1 MQTIISWLHE
11 FITHDFPLFQIGKN
25 EFTLGQLLA
34 IVIGVAL
41 LFVISGLLNRLITNR
56 LLTHSHIDIS
66 TRYTIA
72 ALARYSILVIGFM
85 VIMQTAGVNLTAF
98 SVLAGAVGVGI
109 GFGLQNIVSN
119 FISGLIVMFER
130 PVRIGD
136 RIELGGIE
144 GDVLKIGARATQ
156 IMTAEGSMVIMPN
169 QKFITDPVKNWAD
182 HQERS
187 PLVLN
192 VTVDKASNL
201 RQAAELVSAAVR
213 EHPSILKKPATQV
226 RLTGVSGNA
235 TFKVLVWVS
244 GSAEERNRVTHELYL
259 AISETLSKQDIKLA

>member
-1 MQTIISWLHE
+1 MQKIIFELNG
-11 FITHDFPLFQIGKN
+11 FVFHDFTLFHIGKS

-41 LFVISGLLNRLITNR
+41 LFVISGITNR
-56 LLTHSHIDIS
+56 FIIKRLLNYSHVDVS

-72 ALARYSILVIGFM
+72 ALVHYSILVIGFIA
-85 VIMQTAGVNLTAF
+85 IMQTAGINLTAF

-136 RIELGGIE
+136 QIELGGIRGE
-144 GDVLKIGARATQ
+144 VLKIGARATQ
-156 IMTAEGSMVIMPN
+156 IVTAERSVCIMPN
-169 QKFITDPVKNWAD
+169 QKFITDPVMNWTD
-182 HQERS
+182 HEERS

-192 VTVDKASNL
+192 VNVDKASDL
-201 RQAAELVSAAVR
+201 RQATLLLITAVR
-213 EHPSILKKPATQV
+213 QHPSIVKKPATQV
-226 RLTGVSGNA
+226 WLTSVSGTA
-235 TFKVLVWVS
+235 AFKVLAWSS
-244 GSAEERNRVTHELYL
+244 GSADERNQVIHELYL
-259 AISETLSKQDIKLA
+259 AISEILSKQDIKLA